1 MKNKIVGSIVV
12 PAFNEEEGIEA
23 FLSDLKSN
31 LLHYSQKFDVNF
43 RVIVVDDGSTDLT
56 SYKINTLIQEN
67 FFGNSLNLNLIT
79 LTRNFG
85 HQAALITGL
94 REAALIAD
102 FVITIDADGEHP
114 IILIPELIQEWLN
127 GHDIVHTQR
136 IADERLPVFKKLS
149 SFLYYHIINYVSN
162 VDIKPGMADFKLWD
176 GSLLKQVRDFLPECG
191 STRIFASWVFS
202 SGAIIKYQQN
212 FIEGRVS
219 RFSFT
224 KMLRMGLGGL
234 FRYSDWPLR
243 FAMIFG
249 LIMTFL
255 SCCLAA
261 FAVSS
266 YFLEKTISG
275 WTSLVVLVSFFG
287 GVTSLLIG
295 LLSEY
300 LLRFSLRTRFPF
312 SITSNKLKRTA
323 VRI

>member
-1 MKNKIVGSIVV
+1 MKNKVVGSIVV
-12 PAFNEEEGIEA
+12 PAFNEEEGIEG
-23 FLSDLKSN
+23 FLNDLKLN
-31 LLHYSQKFDVNF
+31 LTTYSAKYNIDFK
-43 RVIVVDDGSTDLT
+43 VIIVDDGSVDQT
-56 SYKINTLIQEN
+56 SKKIGQLIEKKLFQD
-67 FFGNSLNLNLIT
+67 SLSLQLIT

-94 REAALIAD
+94 REAALFAD

-114 IILIPELIQEWLN
+114 IVLIPKLIEEWFN

-136 IADERLPVFKKLS
+136 ISSHKLPLFKKLTS
-149 SFLYYHIINYVSN
+149 YLYYQLINFVSN

-202 SGAIIKYQQN
+202 NGAIVEYKQN
-212 FIEGRVS
+212 IVEGRIS
-219 RFSFT
+219 RFSFI
-224 KMLRMGLGGL
+224 KMLRMGMSGL

-249 LIMTFL
+249 LTMTFL
-255 SCCLAA
+255 SCCLAI
-261 FAVSS
+261 FAISS
-266 YFLEKTISG
+266 YFMNQTVSG

-312 SITSNKLKRTA
+312 SITSNKMSRSI
-323 VRI
+323 VNQ